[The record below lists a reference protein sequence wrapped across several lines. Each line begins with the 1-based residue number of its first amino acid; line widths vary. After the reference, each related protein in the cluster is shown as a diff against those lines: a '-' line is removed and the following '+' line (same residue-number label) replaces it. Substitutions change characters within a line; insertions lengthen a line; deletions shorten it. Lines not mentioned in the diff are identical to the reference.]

1 MATSAPPRTLVTRLW
16 RDTLVN
22 SGSRKRGAVCGGR
35 SPFEAAGLTGCNT
48 LPRGCRARPLLPPL
62 PRVDSKETAHTS
74 HLWCRFAAPAYLRC
88 VPRNCGNE
96 APRSASHEEARAP
109 FSSCTAIVAAWWK
122 PLLFGRCRRIHAPP
136 PPLTTFVSGVWPVM
150 HLIRGKER
158 RQHSPSL
165 PFCPSSF
172 SSRGRCRLP
181 RLRVEFAP
189 LPPFPFIF
197 VCAHSG
203 TNTFLHTCTLPSF
216 AVRMPYLP

>member
-1 MATSAPPRTLVTRLW
+1 MQHPPVWVPCAPPPFPEWTAK
-16 RDTLVN
+16 
-22 SGSRKRGAVCGGR
+22 KRHTHRICGAVLLR
-35 SPFEAAGLTGCNT
+35 
-48 LPRGCRARPLLPPL
+48 LP
-62 PRVDSKETAHTS
+62 
-74 HLWCRFAAPAYLRC
+74 YLRC

-165 PFCPSSF
+165 SFCPSSF

-189 LPPFPFIF
+189 LPPFHLSSFVHTAAHTHIFAHLHLAQFCSAHAIPAIMSHLLFLLLAFFSSFFILPF
-197 VCAHSG
+197 
-203 TNTFLHTCTLPSF
+203 
-216 AVRMPYLP
+216 